1 MIEIKIIASELT
13 YKVRQP
19 ILRPGKLIESCR
31 FEGDDLNTTIHFGL
45 YKNDELIGVVSVF
58 EVQNENFGNKKQYQ
72 VRGMAILEN
81 EQQNG
86 YGNLLMTEVEKLALH
101 NNVNIIWF
109 NAREKA
115 VSFYKKSGYET
126 FGTEF
131 DIIGIGTH
139 FVMWK
144 QI

>member
-1 MIEIKIIASELT
+1 MVEIKKVASELT

-19 ILRPGKLIESCR
+19 VLRAGKPIESCR
-31 FEGDDLNTTIHFGL
+31 FEGDDLNTTTHLGL
-45 YKNDELIGVVSVF
+45 FKNNEIIGVVSVF
-58 EVQNENFGNKKQYQ
+58 EVQNENFGSKKQFQ
-72 VRGMAILEN
+72 VRGMAILET

-86 YGNLLMTEVEKLALH
+86 YGNLLMLEVEKLARH
-101 NNVNIIWF
+101 NKVDIIWF

-115 VSFYKKSGYET
+115 VNFYKKLGYET

-131 DIIGIGTH
+131 DITGIGTH
-139 FVMWK
+139 YVMWK

>member
-19 ILRPGKLIESCR
+19 VLRPGKPVESCR

-45 YKNDELIGVVSVF
+45 YKNNEMIGVVSVF

-72 VRGMAILEN
+72 VRGMAVLES

-86 YGNLLMTEVEKLALH
+86 YGNFLMTEVENLAQH
-101 NNVNIIWF
+101 NNVDIIWF

-115 VSFYKKSGYET
+115 VNFYKKLGYET

-131 DIIGIGTH
+131 DIVGIGTH
-139 FVMWK
+139 YIMWK

>member
-1 MIEIKIIASELT
+1 MIEIKIITPELT

-19 ILRPGKLIESCR
+19 VLRPGKPIESCR

-45 YKNDELIGVVSVF
+45 YKNNEIIGVVSVF

-72 VRGMAILEN
+72 VRGMAILES

-86 YGNLLMTEVEKLALH
+86 YGNLLMTEVENLAQH
-101 NNVNIIWF
+101 NNVDIIWF

-115 VSFYKKSGYET
+115 VNFYKKLGYAT

-131 DIIGIGTH
+131 DIVGIGTH
-139 FVMWK
+139 YIMWK